1 MGFFSFMREQEREKK
16 VRDRQTDKQTR
27 QRDRESE
34 WEVRI
39 MQMVISLIKELNE
52 TSFFFLH
59 RKPKKRENFKQFSI
73 SHTFLNLTYF
83 LMSMW
88 SFSTLTSGLTYRLM
102 RSADPR
108 TMSSQDLDSPSF
120 VNNWLAKSRRCSIW
134 ASLQKYK
141 HCSSGKQNKV

>member
-1 MGFFSFMREQEREKK
+1 MRAREREKSET
-16 VRDRQTDKQTR
+16 DRQTDWQTDRQTETR

-34 WEVRI
+34 WELRI

-52 TSFFFLH
+52 TFFLH
-59 RKPKKRENFKQFSI
+59 RKSKKRENFKQFSI

-141 HCSSGKQNKV
+141 HCSSGKQIKV